1 MRVRTTNA
9 KADCQGYINDTFWE
23 ALDDFASAYLYDV
36 LIYSNSETEHAGL
49 SITTRV
55 LGRVLPFML

>member
-1 MRVRTTNA
+1 MQVGTTNA
-9 KADCQGYINDTFWE
+9 KADCQGYINDTLWE

-36 LIYSNSETEHAGL
+36 LIYSNSETEHVGL